1 MTPGLHGTDFP
12 PKLQIVR
19 ERKSKKAIMD
29 MFFKCFDIH
38 SRICFH
44 VWMLSNSQPL
54 RRSCLEPSASSTW
67 KMLANAMR
75 NWPPMIIIPSRW
87 PVSCLI
93 TTPVSCVQ
101 VPCLDYTAMDLHTH
115 VRRLECPPLP
125 CPPEKLVLHDLVW
138 VTFFASLT
146 VSKRSY
152 LSAIQMTRRVNKC
165 SLFSLENT

>member
-1 MTPGLHGTDFP
+1 MTPGLHRTDFP

-19 ERKSKKAIMD
+19 EKKSKKAIMD

-44 VWMLSNSQPL
+44 VWMLSDSQPL

-75 NWPPMIIIPSRW
+75 NWPPDDHH
-87 PVSCLI
+87 PVSLASVMSHHYPSELCAGAMFGLYRHGFAYAC
-93 TTPVSCVQ
+93 PMPRVSS
-101 VPCLDYTAMDLHTH
+101 PALSSRKTH
-115 VRRLECPPLP
+115 SSRL
-125 CPPEKLVLHDLVW
+125 
-138 VTFFASLT
+138 SLSHFLCIIN
-146 VSKRSY
+146 SKRSY